1 MIQVKMI
8 HALAEIVVAAAVVV
22 VAAKA
27 EQILLNHR
35 MRIRQLQQRKI
46 LKSPQRIAVAVAV
59 AQLVKVLL
67 LARQLKKMAS
77 SQLLKSAKFVN
88 AHRAQK
94 HVVVAEIVQI
104 VQIVQSVANIV
115 NHIAAAEQS
124 SLTPNSWHVVKM

>member
-77 SQLLKSAKFVN
+77 SQLLKSVKFVN

-104 VQIVQSVANIV
+104 VQSAESVANIV
-115 NHIAAAEQS
+115 SHIAAAEQS
-124 SLTPNSWHVVKM
+124 SLTQNSWHVAKM